1 MSSSKARPKAPS
13 FSGVPTSKR
22 NREEGLNYIPAAICA
37 TSCGDLVTCGIS
49 SNEACACESSG
60 CLSLF
65 GCVLLDGVM
74 RPSKWKSESDLV
86 ELHQKA

>member
-1 MSSSKARPKAPS
+1 MSSSKARPKAS
-13 FSGVPTSKR
+13 GLCGVPTSKR
-22 NREEGLNYIPAAICA
+22 NTQEAANSIPAAICA
-37 TSCGDLVTCGIS
+37 TPCGHLVTCGIS

-60 CLSLF
+60 SLSLF

-74 RPSKWKSESDLV
+74 RPSKWKRESGLV